1 MLLGQRLFA
10 IPAVLFCW
18 LVTMAVPSCA
28 WGLTLDAK
36 AQGLAHYM
44 MAVCYDLNDQTTE
57 AIAEYQKSV
66 KANGLEPAPRL
77 KLGAYYLRLDQV
89 NQAEAQLKAVTR
101 ISPRNHRRIICW
113 HSFILPNI
121 NMI

>member
-1 MLLGQRLFA
+1 MLCVGNACRRCRPSLC
-10 IPAVLFCW
+10 CW

-44 MAVCYDLNDQTTE
+44 MAVCYDLNDQTAE

-77 KLGAYYLRLDQV
+77 KLGAYYLRLGSGQSSR
-89 NQAEAQLKAVTR
+89 KP
-101 ISPRNHRRIICW
+101 S
-113 HSFILPNI
+113 
-121 NMI
+121 